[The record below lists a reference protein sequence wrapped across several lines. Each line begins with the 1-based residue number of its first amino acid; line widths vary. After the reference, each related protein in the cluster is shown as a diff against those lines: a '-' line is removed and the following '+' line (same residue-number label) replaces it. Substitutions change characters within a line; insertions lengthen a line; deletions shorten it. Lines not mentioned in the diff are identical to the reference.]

1 MAAPLLAGCSSHSAM
16 NPVNWW
22 HSLEGGK
29 IAEERPPPPKDNAP
43 YPNLATVPAK
53 PSAPDRVALDALS
66 ASLVADRANA
76 QHIAETTPLA
86 DPSNPGASPALFGR
100 GTAAPPTP
108 PAAPGAVAVGVP
120 SGQAQT
126 GAHAETPVAAAVP
139 MPETPPPPPDLP
151 GVPRTTAPT
160 QTLAQSDATKGV
172 TVEFGAASAILTPSA
187 GDLLKL
193 LASHRGNGRI
203 AVVGYGDATAIAPD
217 AQSASL
223 ALALS
228 RARAVAAALAADG
241 VPASAIS
248 VDAEAIGR
256 GATARLIQ

>member
-108 PAAPGAVAVGVP
+108 PAAPGAEPAA
-120 SGQAQT
+120 SATLQAAT
-126 GAHAETPVAAAVP
+126 A
-139 MPETPPPPPDLP
+139 PPPPDLP
-151 GVPRTTAPT
+151 GVPRTSAPT